1 MQSQLWKVFFMKQ
14 KTFLLVAA
22 ALVSAVLAVPESALA
37 TGSMAECIAAG
48 FPKSCCLEQ
57 QNKGAWG
64 ESGEAARTRK
74 WNELATC
81 KMRAEKPKRSR

>member
-1 MQSQLWKVFFMKQ
+1 MIFQMKMRRSFFGASV
-14 KTFLLVAA
+14 LAA
-22 ALVSAVLAVPESALA
+22 AAFSLPSLSTSALA
-37 TGSMAECIAAG
+37 TGSMAECTAAG

-74 WNELATC
+74 WNELAIC
-81 KMRAEKPKRSR
+81 KTRAPATKPAR

>member
-1 MQSQLWKVFFMKQ
+1 MNGYLAMEISVKPL
-14 KTFLLVAA
+14 TTYLTVAT
-22 ALVSAVLAVPESALA
+22 LVSAALSLQPASA
-37 TGSMAECIAAG
+37 TGSMAECTAAG

-74 WNELATC
+74 WNELAMC
-81 KMRAEKPKRSR
+81 KTRTTASKPSR

>member
-1 MQSQLWKVFFMKQ
+1 MKLRRSFFG
-14 KTFLLVAA
+14 A
-22 ALVSAVLAVPESALA
+22 SVLAVAPFSLPGLSTSALA
-37 TGSMAECIAAG
+37 TGSMAECTAAG

-74 WNELATC
+74 WNELAVC
-81 KMRAEKPKRSR
+81 KIRASAAKTAR